1 MPASLRQEHAPAIV
15 PITLGGLWWM
25 FLRIACTSFGG
36 YMAMISVLQH
46 TVVQRRKLM
55 SGHDVLDG
63 ISLAS
68 ALPGPIA
75 VNVVVYVGYRL
86 RGVPGA
92 VVCLC
97 AAVLPAF
104 MLMLALSAAYFRWGH
119 VPAVSKV
126 FMGVMPVVAAVLM
139 ASARN
144 LSHKALVGS
153 RDAMIAIAAA
163 AAVLGLNGIY
173 VTFLIVS
180 CSGLL
185 SWLLYRRP
193 APAGATEISEPV
205 VAAKRDITPDANSG
219 KSDIRSNL
227 LALAGSPQLFTPFMS
242 VDPNILLKLFFT
254 FAWMSMFLFG
264 GAYVFVPLLQQSVV
278 NEYSW
283 VTQREFADAVAM
295 AQLMPGPAVVSVVF
309 VGFKTAG
316 LAGATAATA
325 GIFLPSAALMM
336 FCTRLLD
343 RIKTSA
349 SIEAALRGVR
359 AAVVGMIFSAAI
371 LIGRTA
377 PAGWISITLFLIA
390 LVVLLRYRIDAVWLV
405 PPAGLLGFLIY

>member
-1 MPASLRQEHAPAIV
+1 MPASSRQPQAPANG
-15 PITLGGLWWM
+15 PITLAGLWWM

-46 TVVQRRKLM
+46 TVIQRRKLM
-55 SGHDVLDG
+55 SDQDVLDG

-68 ALPGPIA
+68 ALPGPVA

-86 RGVPGA
+86 RGVAGA

-97 AAVLPAF
+97 AVVLPAF
-104 MLMLALSAAYFRWGH
+104 VLMLTLSAAYFRWGH
-119 VPAVSKV
+119 IPAVGKV

-139 ASARN
+139 AAACNMS
-144 LSHKALVGS
+144 KALRG
-153 RDAMIAIAAA
+153 RLDAVIAIVAA
-163 AAVLGLNGIY
+163 AAVLGLGGMY
-173 VTFLIVS
+173 VTLLIIS

-185 SWLLYRRP
+185 GWLLFRRP
-193 APAGATEISEPV
+193 AGAALPEPI
-205 VAAKRDITPDANSG
+205 AAAQADILTDANPG
-219 KSDIRSNL
+219 KSGVPSNL
-227 LALAGSPQLFTPFMS
+227 MALAVSPQLLAPFMS

-278 NEYSW
+278 NEYGW

-316 LAGATAATA
+316 LAGAIAATA

-343 RIKTSA
+343 RLKASA
-349 SIEAALRGVR
+349 GIAAALRGVR
-359 AAVVGMIFSAAI
+359 AAVIGMIFSAAI

-377 PAGWISITLFLIA
+377 PASWISAILFLVA

-405 PPAGLLGFLIY
+405 PPAGLVGFLVY